1 MPRQK
6 IILYNPKSVFFTMPL
21 GLMAVASAL
30 DRSRYDVQI
39 LDGRLLDDPV
49 ATLLPLL
56 DDALCLGVT
65 TLTGD
70 PIRDALRV
78 TRAAKRHRPDLPII
92 WGGWHSSLFPEQ
104 TLQEPTIDATVQAQ
118 GEHTFAE
125 MIDRLES
132 GQTFEGVPGCTTR
145 IDGRIVRNR
154 ARAMAPMNEL
164 PPVDYGLIA
173 PERYFQLKG
182 NRQLDYISSAGC
194 FFRCAF
200 CADPFVFGRKWS
212 GISSV
217 RIADEL
223 EELWKRYRFQDV
235 AFQDETFFTYND
247 RVVEMAEEF
256 LRRGLRFTWT
266 ATMRADQGSRLSDQ
280 ALQHCVR
287 AGLRWLMIGVE
298 AGSQEMLEYLKKDV
312 KIEQILEI
320 AERCAKHGIQGV
332 FPHIVGF
339 PGETDASIRATLAM
353 AARLRRMHP
362 SFTTPV
368 FYFKPYPGSQIT
380 EQATQAG
387 YQLPQ
392 SLEEWADFDFVAGSS
407 GPWVTPEQYRMVER
421 FKFYNR
427 MAGGIST
434 PIKWPMQQM
443 ARWRVR
449 QHNFR
454 FPLEKAVVERLKPLP
469 KIS

>member
-266 ATMRADQGSRLSDQ
+266 ATMRADQGSRLPDQ
-280 ALQHCVR
+280 ALQRCVR
-287 AGLRWLMIGVE
+287 AGLRWLMVGVE
-298 AGSQEMLEYLKKDV
+298 SGSQEMLEYLKKDV
-312 KIEQILEI
+312 KIEQILAI

-380 EQATQAG
+380 EQAIQAG

-392 SLEEWADFDFVAGSS
+392 SLEEWADFDFVGGSS
-407 GPWVTPEQYRMVER
+407 GPWVTPEQYQMVER

-434 PIKWPMQQM
+434 PIKWPMQRI
-443 ARWRVR
+443 ARWRLR
-449 QHNFR
+449 RHNFR
-454 FPLEKAVVERLKPLP
+454 FPLEKAIIERLKPLP